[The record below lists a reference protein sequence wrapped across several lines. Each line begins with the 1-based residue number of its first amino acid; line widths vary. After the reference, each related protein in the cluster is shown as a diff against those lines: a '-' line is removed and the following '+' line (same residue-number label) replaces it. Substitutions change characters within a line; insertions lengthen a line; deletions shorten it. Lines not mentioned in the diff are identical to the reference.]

1 MNTIKYIKTH
11 YVTFIYIYIYYM
23 EINYYKII
31 NEYIFIYKNTIFYNY
46 MEINDNIIKHLYYIV
61 VHKSYFL

>member
-11 YVTFIYIYIYYM
+11 YVTFIYIYIYIYYM

-31 NEYIFIYKNTIFYNY
+31 N
-46 MEINDNIIKHLYYIV
+46 
-61 VHKSYFL
+61 

>member
-11 YVTFIYIYIYYM
+11 YVTFIYIYYM

-31 NEYIFIYKNTIFYNY
+31 NAYIFIYKNTIFYNY

>member
-23 EINYYKII
+23 EINYY
-31 NEYIFIYKNTIFYNY
+31 IFIYKTQYFTI
-46 MEINDNIIKHLYYIV
+46 IWK
-61 VHKSYFL
+61 